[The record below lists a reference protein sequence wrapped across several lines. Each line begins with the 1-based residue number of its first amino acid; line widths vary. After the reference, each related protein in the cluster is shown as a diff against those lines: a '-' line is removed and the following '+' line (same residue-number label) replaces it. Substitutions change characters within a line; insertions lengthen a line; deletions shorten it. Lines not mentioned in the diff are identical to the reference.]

1 MKKKVS
7 VLCKKKIRLRYWYR
21 HFWLIPVTY
30 TEFWS
35 LTSSSQSFAYW
46 YVYQMIRWKLKKC
59 DMKLHLVLQKIFQL
73 IVNCIRK
80 KLGSKWSVNASSLF
94 NKLTRRRYRDR
105 LWEQNYSSKA
115 FCTYEHSVQ
124 GCPCARHIKNNLEN
138 KGVLFHFLLHILW
151 NIWKF
156 LRRDVF
162 CFVFG
167 VFLLFYCIV

>member
-1 MKKKVS
+1 MRVTGCS
-7 VLCKKKIRLRYWYR
+7 QASLLYSPLVPAVGEDITISIAAASLQCLDEFRFRQKKIWLRYWYR

-30 TEFWS
+30 TEFRS

-105 LWEQNYSSKA
+105 LWEQNHSSKA
-115 FCTYEHSVQ
+115 LCTYKHSVQ
-124 GCPCARHIKNNLEN
+124 GVPVCKT
-138 KGVLFHFLLHILW
+138 
-151 NIWKF
+151 
-156 LRRDVF
+156 
-162 CFVFG
+162 
-167 VFLLFYCIV
+167 Y

>member
-1 MKKKVS
+1 MRVTGCSQASLLYSPLTPAVGEDITISIAAASLQCLDEFRFRQKKF
-7 VLCKKKIRLRYWYR
+7 RLRYWYR

-30 TEFWS
+30 TEFRS

-105 LWEQNYSSKA
+105 LWEQNHSSKA
-115 FCTYEHSVQ
+115 SSLFL
-124 GCPCARHIKNNLEN
+124 ILEN
-138 KGVLFHFLLHILW
+138 
-151 NIWKF
+151 N
-156 LRRDVF
+156 
-162 CFVFG
+162 
-167 VFLLFYCIV
+167 